1 MTKKA
6 QPRQIQ
12 PVGLSI
18 EETIKATGLG
28 RSSLYKE
35 IAAGR
40 LKSYKVGRRRLVS
53 PEALKQWA
61 QAAESRAA

>member
-1 MTKKA
+1 MKKA
-6 QPRQIQ
+6 QPHQIER
-12 PVGLSI
+12 VGLSI
-18 EETIKATGLG
+18 EEITKATGLG
-28 RSSLYKE
+28 RSSIYKE

-40 LKSYKVGRRRLVS
+40 LKTYKVGRRRLAS